1 MDAPDPG
8 LLGLPC
14 KVIVLDS
21 ARQAKATLGIGVAG
35 DEGIAGDV
43 VGAIARILSPLGA
56 TARMRR
62 RRWHSSR
69 ADVAAASR
77 GRIAEPPQGR

>member
-21 ARQAKATLGIGVAG
+21 ARQAQAALGIGVAG

-69 ADVAAASR
+69 ADVAAVSR
-77 GRIAEPPQGR
+77 RRIAEPPQGR